1 MESLFAKYGYTPD
14 KESISKRLDA
24 IAANI
29 DNVTSPEVL
38 KNCMALMDLTTL
50 HTEDS
55 PGSVKKLVG
64 KVNSFMNDYPEYP
77 LPASICVFPNLASV
91 VQENLAT
98 SDVHV
103 TAVAGCFPTSQSF
116 IEVKVKECEMAVEA
130 GADEID
136 IVLALNAF
144 MSGDEET
151 ARKEI
156 RTIRAAVDEA
166 AAKAGRKVTLKVILE
181 TGLLVT
187 PENIANASFLAMEEG
202 ADFIKTSTGK
212 VSVNATPMA
221 AYIMCESIKAFHEK
235 TGRKVG
241 FKAAGGISTS
251 KDAVCYHSIV
261 KTILGNDWINKELFR
276 FGVSRLANSL
286 MSSIEQKTVVYF

>member
-14 KESISKRLDA
+14 KESISKRLDT

-55 PGSVKKLVG
+55 PESVKKLVG
-64 KVNSFMNDYPEYP
+64 KVNSFMNDSPEYP

-91 VQENLAT
+91 VRENLAT

>member
-55 PGSVKKLVG
+55 PESVKKLVG

-91 VQENLAT
+91 VRENLAT

-116 IEVKVKECEMAVEA
+116 IEVKVKECEMAVET

>member
-55 PGSVKKLVG
+55 PESVKKLVG

-91 VQENLAT
+91 VRENLAT

-166 AAKAGRKVTLKVILE
+166 TAKAGRKVTLKVILE

>member
-55 PGSVKKLVG
+55 PESVKKLVG

-91 VQENLAT
+91 VRENLAT

-241 FKAAGGISTS
+241 FKAAGGIATS

>member
-55 PGSVKKLVG
+55 PESVKKLVG

-91 VQENLAT
+91 VRENLAT

-144 MSGDEET
+144 MSCDEET

>member
-55 PGSVKKLVG
+55 PESVKKLVG

-91 VQENLAT
+91 VRENLAT

-144 MSGDEET
+144 MSGDEGT

>member
-55 PGSVKKLVG
+55 PESVKKLVG

-77 LPASICVFPNLASV
+77 LPASICVFPTLASV
-91 VQENLAT
+91 VRENLAT

>member
-50 HTEDS
+50 YTEDS

-91 VQENLAT
+91 VRENLAT

-144 MSGDEET
+144 MSGDEEA

>member
-55 PGSVKKLVG
+55 PESVKKLVG

-91 VQENLAT
+91 VRGNLAT

>member
-50 HTEDS
+50 NTEDS
-55 PGSVKKLVG
+55 PESVKKLVG

-91 VQENLAT
+91 VRENLAT

>member
-50 HTEDS
+50 HTDDS
-55 PGSVKKLVG
+55 PESVKKLVG

-91 VQENLAT
+91 VRENLAT